1 MKRLKTDAQT
11 GLQYE
16 LQGDYYVIAGDDNV
30 EGQPIRTR
38 GRRNLHWLK

>member
-16 LQGDYYVIAGDDNV
+16 LQGDYYVIAGDDNA
-30 EGQPIRTR
+30 ER
-38 GRRNLHWLK
+38 